1 MNIWQRKNK
10 MISMKEWM
18 ELVDYKITEGS
29 DYGWQCYGPN
39 AYRLD
44 SWNGV
49 HGKGGYSFSI
59 LFSTKTQK
67 VYEVSVCDYTNNRA
81 YRMIAENKQAK
92 HREEAKARDVNLN
105 EAWDDVNYID
115 LDVVDDFIQKALAIR
130 AGEDY
135 DTRVQVP
142 VDFSDEELLQYMKL
156 AHERD
161 MTFNEFVE
169 EALRHAISEYEA
181 GNLTK
186 EDAKRFILESQRKPW
201 PFAKEDND
209 EDQISQ

>member
-1 MNIWQRKNK
+1 
-10 MISMKEWM
+10 MKEWM

-39 AYRLD
+39 AYSLS

-49 HGKGGYSFSI
+49 HGKGGYSLDI
-59 LFSTKTQK
+59 VFSTKTQK
-67 VYEVSVCDYTNNRA
+67 VYEVSVCDYTNDRA
-81 YRMIAENKQAK
+81 YRIIVENKQDK
-92 HREEAKARDVNLN
+92 HRNEAENLNVNLN
-105 EAWDDVNYID
+105 EAWDDVDYTD
-115 LDVVDDFIQKALAIR
+115 LEVDDDFIQKCLAIK

-135 DTRVQVP
+135 DTRVQVQ
-142 VDFSDEELLQYMKL
+142 VDFTDEELLQYMKL

-161 MTFNEFVE
+161 MTFNELVE

-186 EDAKRFILESQRKPW
+186 EDARRFILESEGKPW
-201 PFAKEDND
+201 PFAKEKD
-209 EDQISQ
+209 EDQTGIWPPLRVQWCQYC

>member
-1 MNIWQRKNK
+1 
-10 MISMKEWM
+10 MITMKEWI

-29 DYGWQCYGPN
+29 DYGWSCYGPN
-39 AYRLD
+39 AYTLD

-59 LFSTKTQK
+59 VFSTKSQK
-67 VYEVSVCDYTNNRA
+67 VYEVSMCDYTNDRA
-81 YRMIAENKQAK
+81 YRMINLKNQEK
-92 HREEAKARDVNLN
+92 HRKEALARDVNLN
-105 EAWDDVNYID
+105 EAWDCVDYVD

-161 MTFNEFVE
+161 ITFNELVE
-169 EALRHAISEYEA
+169 EALRHAISEYE
-181 GNLTK
+181 GGRLTK
-186 EDAKRFILESQRKPW
+186 EDAQRFILESESAW
-201 PFAKEDND
+201 PFEKEED
-209 EDQISQ
+209 EDKAGQ

>member
-1 MNIWQRKNK
+1 
-10 MISMKEWM
+10 MITMKEWM

-29 DYGWQCYGPN
+29 EYGWGCYGPN
-39 AYRLD
+39 AYTLD

-49 HGKGGYSFSI
+49 HGDGGYSFSI
-59 LFSTKTQK
+59 VFSTKTQK
-67 VYEVSVCDYTNNRA
+67 VYEVSVCDYTNDRA
-81 YRMIAENKQAK
+81 YRMIAKNKQAK
-92 HREEAKARDVNLN
+92 HSDEALARDVNLN
-105 EAWDDVNYID
+105 EAWDDVEYVD

-161 MTFNEFVE
+161 MTFNELVE

-186 EDAKRFILESQRKPW
+186 EDAQRFILERQGKPW
-201 PFAKEDND
+201 PFEKEKSY
-209 EDQISQ
+209 EDQTGI